1 MSEEQQEG
9 GLSALK
15 KTLIGVVTTA
25 VTGAGVYVTT
35 NINKFFGV
43 EDEEKPATEIVQPAP
58 AAATAPVVINM
69 TNNNTQQQSGGHTV
83 IKETVREVPAQAP
96 AQPAAVVEPKKET
109 TAERIARLK
118 AEKEAREA
126 GK

>member
-9 GLSALK
+9 GLSTIK
-15 KTLIGVVTTA
+15 KTLIGIVTTA

-35 NINKFFGV
+35 NINKIFGV
-43 EDEEKPATEIVQPAP
+43 EEEEPKTEQVEAAP
-58 AAATAPVVINM
+58 AQAAAPVVVNL
-69 TNNNTQQQSGGHTV
+69 TNNNTQQQNNSGGGTTV
-83 IKETVREVPAQAP
+83 IRETVREVPAQQP
-96 AQPAAVVEPKKET
+96 AQQPAAVVEPKKET

-118 AEKEAREA
+118 AEKEG